1 MKILLIL
8 PISFLLNIFVEKFK
22 FDPFVFIKRI
32 HFIAKDFFRR
42 KIENKSKNKIVEF
55 IIGTLSSI
63 IIMAVIFLIP
73 FFILMLL
80 YKLHF
85 IIGLLIELALSYII
99 IGIRKPLEISSH
111 INNSIKNNDMK
122 KVKSLLHE
130 NTGVDTEDIEE
141 EQAIKNTIEY
151 SAISIAEDY
160 IYPAIFLT
168 LGGAPLCLLYKV
180 IYVLSETSSNTV
192 YIDEDKTDDIF
203 SIFNVKLCY
212 IINIIPSIFTSLVY
226 IIGAVFF
233 KYEYKNALDTL
244 KRDGK
249 NNKARLESAIAGS
262 LNIELG
268 GEYMKDG
275 EIYDRPLVGE
285 YLEDLNANHIE
296 KANKLILTSAI
307 FALSILIIL
316 KLLSMAFFSIIN

>member
-1 MKILLIL
+1 MRILLIL

-32 HFIAKDFFRR
+32 HFMTEDLFRK
-42 KIENKSKNKIVEF
+42 KINNDNKIIEF
-55 IIGTLSSI
+55 IIGALSSI

-80 YKLHF
+80 YKVHF
-85 IIGLLIELALSYII
+85 LLGLAIELVLSYII

-111 INNSIKNNDMK
+111 INNSLMANDMK

-130 NTGVDTEDIEE
+130 NTEIDTEDIEE
-141 EQAIKNTIEY
+141 EQAVKNTIEY
-151 SAISIAEDY
+151 TTISIAEDY

-180 IYVLSETSSNTV
+180 IYVLSECSSDSV
-192 YIDEDKTDDIF
+192 YIDEPKSNNMF
-203 SIFNVKLCY
+203 RIFNIKLCY
-212 IINIIPSIFTSLVY
+212 IVNIIPSILTSLVY
-226 IIGAVFF
+226 ILGSVFF
-233 KYEYKNALDTL
+233 RYEYKNAFSAFI
-244 KRDGK
+244 KEGK
-249 NNKARLESAIAGS
+249 TNKSRLEASIAGA

-285 YLEDLNANHIE
+285 YLEDLTPRHIE

-307 FALSILIIL
+307 FALSIMLIL
-316 KLLSMAFFSIIN
+316 KLLSMAFLAIIF

>member
-1 MKILLIL
+1 MRILLIL

-32 HFIAKDFFRR
+32 HFMAEDLFRK
-42 KIENKSKNKIVEF
+42 KINKKNKIIEF
-55 IIGTLSSI
+55 IAGALSSI

-80 YKLHF
+80 YKVHF
-85 IIGLLIELALSYII
+85 ILGLVIELVLSYII

-111 INNSIKNNDMK
+111 INNSLMANDMK

-130 NTGVDTEDIEE
+130 NAEIDTEDIEE
-141 EQAIKNTIEY
+141 EQAVKNTIEY
-151 SAISIAEDY
+151 TAISIAEDY

-180 IYVLSETSSNTV
+180 IYVLSECSSNSV
-192 YIDEDKTDDIF
+192 YIDEDKSDNIF
-203 SIFNVKLCY
+203 GIFNIKLCY
-212 IINIIPSIFTSLVY
+212 IINIIPSMLTSLVY
-226 IIGAVFF
+226 VLGSVFF
-233 KYEYKNALDTL
+233 RYEYKNAFSAFI
-244 KRDGK
+244 KEGK
-249 NNKARLESAIAGS
+249 TNKARLEASIAGA

-285 YLEDLNANHIE
+285 YLEDLTPRHIE

-307 FALSILIIL
+307 FALSIMLIL
-316 KLLSMAFFSIIN
+316 KLLSMAVLAIIF

>member
-1 MKILLIL
+1 MRILLIL

-32 HFIAKDFFRR
+32 HFIAEDLFR
-42 KIENKSKNKIVEF
+42 KKIVNKNNIIEF
-55 IIGTLSSI
+55 TVGTLSSI

-80 YKLHF
+80 YKVHF
-85 IIGLLIELALSYII
+85 LLGLIIELALSYII

-111 INNSIKNNDMK
+111 INRSLQNNDMK
-122 KVKSLLHE
+122 KVKALLKE
-130 NTGVDTEDIEE
+130 NAEIDTEDLEE
-141 EQAIKNTIEY
+141 EQAVKNTIEY
-151 SAISIAEDY
+151 TAISIAEDY

-180 IYVLSETSSNTV
+180 IYVLSESSSDTV
-192 YIDEDKTDDIF
+192 YIDEDKTNDLF

-212 IINIIPSIFTSLVY
+212 IINIIPSVLTSLVY
-226 IIGAVFF
+226 ILGSVFF
-233 KYEYKNALDTL
+233 RYEYKNAFSSLI
-244 KRDGK
+244 KDGK
-249 NNKARLESAIAGS
+249 NNKARLEASIAGA

-285 YLEDLNANHIE
+285 YLEDLSPRHIE

-307 FALSILIIL
+307 FALSIMLIL
-316 KLLSMAFFSIIN
+316 KLLSMAILAIIF

>member
-1 MKILLIL
+1 MRILLIL

-32 HFIAKDFFRR
+32 HFMAEDLFRK
-42 KIENKSKNKIVEF
+42 KINNDNKIIEF
-55 IIGTLSSI
+55 IIGALSSI

-80 YKLHF
+80 YKVHF
-85 IIGLLIELALSYII
+85 LLGLAVELVLSYII

-111 INNSIKNNDMK
+111 INNSLMANDMK
-122 KVKSLLHE
+122 KVKSLLQE
-130 NTGVDTEDIEE
+130 NTEIDTEDIEE

-151 SAISIAEDY
+151 TTISIAEDY

-180 IYVLSETSSNTV
+180 IYVLSECSSDSV
-192 YIDEDKTDDIF
+192 YIDEHKSNNIF
-203 SIFNVKLCY
+203 RIFNIKLCY
-212 IINIIPSIFTSLVY
+212 IVNIIPSILTSLVY
-226 IIGAVFF
+226 VLGSVFF
-233 KYEYKNALDTL
+233 RYEYKNAFSAFI
-244 KRDGK
+244 KEGK
-249 NNKARLESAIAGS
+249 TNKARLEASIAGA

-285 YLEDLNANHIE
+285 YLEDLTPRHIE

-307 FALSILIIL
+307 FALSIMLIL
-316 KLLSMAFFSIIN
+316 KLLSMAFLAIIF

>member
-1 MKILLIL
+1 MRILLIL

-32 HFIAKDFFRR
+32 HFMAEDLFRK
-42 KIENKSKNKIVEF
+42 KINNDNKIIEF
-55 IIGTLSSI
+55 IIGALSSI

-80 YKLHF
+80 YKVHF
-85 IIGLLIELALSYII
+85 LLGLAIELVLSYII

-111 INNSIKNNDMK
+111 INNSLMANDMK
-122 KVKSLLHE
+122 KVKSLLQE
-130 NTGVDTEDIEE
+130 NTEIDTEDIEE

-151 SAISIAEDY
+151 TTISIAEDY

-180 IYVLSETSSNTV
+180 IYVLSECSSDSV
-192 YIDEDKTDDIF
+192 YIDEPKSNNIF
-203 SIFNVKLCY
+203 RIFNIKLCY
-212 IINIIPSIFTSLVY
+212 IVNIIPSILTSLVY
-226 IIGAVFF
+226 VLGSVFF
-233 KYEYKNALDTL
+233 RYEYKNAFSAFI
-244 KRDGK
+244 KEGK
-249 NNKARLESAIAGS
+249 TNKARLEASIAGA

-285 YLEDLNANHIE
+285 YLEDLTPRHIE

-307 FALSILIIL
+307 FALSIMLIL
-316 KLLSMAFFSIIN
+316 KLLSMAFLAIIF

>member
-1 MKILLIL
+1 MRILLIL

-32 HFIAKDFFRR
+32 HFMAEDLFRK
-42 KIENKSKNKIVEF
+42 KINNDNKIIEF
-55 IIGTLSSI
+55 IIGALSSI

-80 YKLHF
+80 YKVHF
-85 IIGLLIELALSYII
+85 LLGLAVELVLSYII

-111 INNSIKNNDMK
+111 INNSLMANDMK
-122 KVKSLLHE
+122 KVKSLLQE
-130 NTGVDTEDIEE
+130 NTEIDTEDIEE

-151 SAISIAEDY
+151 TTISIAEDY

-180 IYVLSETSSNTV
+180 IYVLSECSSDSV
-192 YIDEDKTDDIF
+192 YIDEPKSNNIF
-203 SIFNVKLCY
+203 RIFNIKLCY
-212 IINIIPSIFTSLVY
+212 IVNIIPSILTSLVY
-226 IIGAVFF
+226 VLGSVFF
-233 KYEYKNALDTL
+233 RYEYKNAFSTFI
-244 KRDGK
+244 KEGK
-249 NNKARLESAIAGS
+249 TNKARLEASIAGA

-285 YLEDLNANHIE
+285 YLEDLTPRHIE

-307 FALSILIIL
+307 FALSIMLIL
-316 KLLSMAFFSIIN
+316 KLLSMAFLAIIF

>member
-1 MKILLIL
+1 MRILLIL

-32 HFIAKDFFRR
+32 HFMAEDLFRK
-42 KIENKSKNKIVEF
+42 KINNDNKIIEF
-55 IIGTLSSI
+55 IIGALSSI

-80 YKLHF
+80 YKVHF
-85 IIGLLIELALSYII
+85 LLGLAVELVLSYII

-111 INNSIKNNDMK
+111 INNSLMANDMK
-122 KVKSLLHE
+122 KVKSLLQE
-130 NTGVDTEDIEE
+130 NTEIDTEDIEE

-151 SAISIAEDY
+151 TTISIAEDY
-160 IYPAIFLT
+160 IYPAIFLL
-168 LGGAPLCLLYKV
+168 LGGAPLCIAYKT
-180 IYVLSETSSNTV
+180 IYVLSESSSDTI
-192 YIDEDKTDDIF
+192 YIDENKSDDVFGILN
-203 SIFNVKLCY
+203 IKLCY
-212 IINIIPSIFTSLVY
+212 ILNIIPSFFTALIS
-226 IIGAVFF
+226 IITSMFF
-233 KYEYKNALDTL
+233 RYEYKNAFAVL
-244 KRDGK
+244 KKDGK
-249 NNKARLESAIAGS
+249 NNKARLEASIAGA

-285 YLEDLNANHIE
+285 YLEDLTPRHIE

-307 FALSILIIL
+307 FALSIMLIL
-316 KLLSMAFFSIIN
+316 KLLSMAFLAIIF

>member
-1 MKILLIL
+1 MRILLIL

-32 HFIAKDFFRR
+32 HFIAEDLFR
-42 KIENKSKNKIVEF
+42 KKIVNKNNIIEF
-55 IIGTLSSI
+55 TVGTLSSI

-80 YKLHF
+80 YKVHF
-85 IIGLLIELALSYII
+85 LLGLIIELALSYII

-111 INNSIKNNDMK
+111 INRSLQNNDMK
-122 KVKSLLHE
+122 KVKALLKE
-130 NTGVDTEDIEE
+130 NAEIDTEDLEE
-141 EQAIKNTIEY
+141 EQAVKNTIEY
-151 SAISIAEDY
+151 TAISIAEDY

-180 IYVLSETSSNTV
+180 IYVLSESSSDTV
-192 YIDEDKTDDIF
+192 YIDEDKTNDLF

-212 IINIIPSIFTSLVY
+212 IINIIPSVLTSLVY
-226 IIGAVFF
+226 ILGYVFF
-233 KYEYKNALDTL
+233 RYEYKNAFSSLI
-244 KRDGK
+244 KDGK
-249 NNKARLESAIAGS
+249 NNKARLEASIAGA

-285 YLEDLNANHIE
+285 YLEDLSPRHIE

-307 FALSILIIL
+307 FALSIMLIL
-316 KLLSMAFFSIIN
+316 KLLSMAILAIIF

>member
-1 MKILLIL
+1 MRILLIL

-32 HFIAKDFFRR
+32 HFIAEDLFR
-42 KIENKSKNKIVEF
+42 KKIVNKNNIIEF
-55 IIGTLSSI
+55 TVGTLSSI

-80 YKLHF
+80 YKVHF
-85 IIGLLIELALSYII
+85 LLGLIIELALSYII

-122 KVKSLLHE
+122 KVKALLKE
-130 NTGVDTEDIEE
+130 NAEIDTEDLEE
-141 EQAIKNTIEY
+141 EQAVKNTIEY
-151 SAISIAEDY
+151 TAISIAEDY

-180 IYVLSETSSNTV
+180 IYVLSESSSDTV
-192 YIDEDKTDDIF
+192 YIDEDKTNDLF

-212 IINIIPSIFTSLVY
+212 IINIIPSVLTSLVY
-226 IIGAVFF
+226 ILGSVFF
-233 KYEYKNALDTL
+233 RYEYKNAFSSLI
-244 KRDGK
+244 KDGK
-249 NNKARLESAIAGS
+249 NNKARLEASIAGA

-285 YLEDLNANHIE
+285 YLEDLSPRHIE

-307 FALSILIIL
+307 FALSIMLIL
-316 KLLSMAFFSIIN
+316 KLLSMAIWAIIF

>member
-1 MKILLIL
+1 MRILLIL

-32 HFIAKDFFRR
+32 HFISEDLFR
-42 KIENKSKNKIVEF
+42 KKIVNKNNIIEF
-55 IIGTLSSI
+55 TVGTLSSI

-80 YKLHF
+80 YKVHF
-85 IIGLLIELALSYII
+85 LLGLIIELALSYII

-111 INNSIKNNDMK
+111 INRSLQNNDMK
-122 KVKSLLHE
+122 KVKALLKE
-130 NTGVDTEDIEE
+130 NAEIDTEDLEE
-141 EQAIKNTIEY
+141 EQAVKNTIEY
-151 SAISIAEDY
+151 TAISIAEDY

-180 IYVLSETSSNTV
+180 IYVLSESSSDTV
-192 YIDEDKTDDIF
+192 YIDEDKTNDLF

-212 IINIIPSIFTSLVY
+212 IINIIPSVLTSLVY
-226 IIGAVFF
+226 ILGSVFF
-233 KYEYKNALDTL
+233 RYEYKNAFSSLI
-244 KRDGK
+244 KDGK
-249 NNKARLESAIAGS
+249 NNKARLEASIAGA

-285 YLEDLNANHIE
+285 YLEDLSPRHIE

-307 FALSILIIL
+307 FALSIMLIL
-316 KLLSMAFFSIIN
+316 KLLSMAILAIIF

>member
-1 MKILLIL
+1 MRILLIL

-32 HFIAKDFFRR
+32 HFMAEDLFRK
-42 KIENKSKNKIVEF
+42 KINNDNKIIEF
-55 IIGTLSSI
+55 IIGALSSI

-80 YKLHF
+80 YKVHF
-85 IIGLLIELALSYII
+85 LLGLAVELVLSYII

-111 INNSIKNNDMK
+111 INNSLMANDMK
-122 KVKSLLHE
+122 KVKSLLQE
-130 NTGVDTEDIEE
+130 NTEIDTEDIEE

-151 SAISIAEDY
+151 TTISIAEDY

-168 LGGAPLCLLYKV
+168 LGGAPLCILYKV
-180 IYVLSETSSNTV
+180 IYVLSEYSSDRV
-192 YIDEDKTDDIF
+192 YIDEPKSNNIF
-203 SIFNVKLCY
+203 RIFNIKLCY
-212 IINIIPSIFTSLVY
+212 ILNIIPSILTSLVY
-226 IIGAVFF
+226 VLGSVFF
-233 KYEYKNALDTL
+233 RYEYKNAFSAFI
-244 KRDGK
+244 KEGK
-249 NNKARLESAIAGS
+249 TNKARLEASIAGA

-285 YLEDLNANHIE
+285 YLEDLTTRHIE

-307 FALSILIIL
+307 FALSIMLIL
-316 KLLSMAFFSIIN
+316 KLLSMAFLAIIF

>member
-1 MKILLIL
+1 MRILLIL

-32 HFIAKDFFRR
+32 HFMAEDLFRK
-42 KIENKSKNKIVEF
+42 KINNDNKIIEF
-55 IIGTLSSI
+55 IIGALSSI

-80 YKLHF
+80 YKVHF
-85 IIGLLIELALSYII
+85 LLGLAVELVLSYII

-111 INNSIKNNDMK
+111 INNSLMANDMK
-122 KVKSLLHE
+122 KVKSLLQE
-130 NTGVDTEDIEE
+130 NTEIDTEDIEE

-151 SAISIAEDY
+151 TTISIAEDY

-180 IYVLSETSSNTV
+180 IYVLSECSSDSV
-192 YIDEDKTDDIF
+192 YIDEPKSNNIF
-203 SIFNVKLCY
+203 RIFNIKLCY
-212 IINIIPSIFTSLVY
+212 IVNIIPSILTSLVY
-226 IIGAVFF
+226 VLGSVFF
-233 KYEYKNALDTL
+233 RYEYKNAFSAFI
-244 KRDGK
+244 KEGK
-249 NNKARLESAIAGS
+249 TNKARLEASIAGA

-285 YLEDLNANHIE
+285 YLEDLTPRHIE
-296 KANKLILTSAI
+296 KENKLILTSAI
-307 FALSILIIL
+307 FALSIMLIL
-316 KLLSMAFFSIIN
+316 KLLSMAFLAIIF

>member
-1 MKILLIL
+1 MRILLIL

-32 HFIAKDFFRR
+32 HFMAEDLFRK
-42 KIENKSKNKIVEF
+42 KINNDNKIIEF
-55 IIGTLSSI
+55 IIGALSSI

-80 YKLHF
+80 YKVHF
-85 IIGLLIELALSYII
+85 LLGLAVELVLSYII

-111 INNSIKNNDMK
+111 INNSLMANDMK
-122 KVKSLLHE
+122 KVKSLLQE
-130 NTGVDTEDIEE
+130 NTEIDTEDIEE

-151 SAISIAEDY
+151 TTISIAEDY

-180 IYVLSETSSNTV
+180 IYVLSECSSDSV
-192 YIDEDKTDDIF
+192 YIDEPKSNNIF
-203 SIFNVKLCY
+203 RIFNIKLCY
-212 IINIIPSIFTSLVY
+212 IVNIIPSILTSLVY
-226 IIGAVFF
+226 VLGSVFF
-233 KYEYKNALDTL
+233 RYEYKNAFSAFI
-244 KRDGK
+244 KEGK
-249 NNKARLESAIAGS
+249 TNKARLEASIAGA

-285 YLEDLNANHIE
+285 YLEDLTPRHIE

-307 FALSILIIL
+307 FALSIMLIL
-316 KLLSMAFFSIIN
+316 KLLSMAFLAIIF